1 MLLGKGM
8 TRIFSFFIL
17 TILLI
22 SGCSENQ
29 PTDSSREVAQG
40 QVIGIE
46 GNNNTYA
53 WKGIPFAKPPLG
65 DLRWKP
71 PVEANDWEG
80 LLEANSFASS
90 CFQRTSSLDSESEEE
105 WSGSEDCLYLN
116 VWTPNFSKEE
126 IVNMDK
132 KLPVM
137 MWVHGGGNTVGSAA
151 MYDPSLLVDTHNVIV
166 VTVQYRMGPL
176 GWFRHPSLFNDGS
189 SQEERSGNFGTLD
202 NIMALKWINKNVE
215 QFGGDSNNVTIFGES
230 AGAHNVT
237 ALYASPLAQ
246 GLFHRAISES
256 GIVSDS
262 SIEASESYLPEEGI
276 ASSISALEVFNKIL
290 IANDLAKD
298 EESAKVLQ
306 DSMTP
311 LQKKSLLISQS
322 PEVILRASS
331 DSRPKRG
338 GMTRAYPD
346 GHVVLRGGIQE
357 AFTNKEFKK
366 VPIIFGTNKDETKFF
381 NAMNRNF
388 VKWGPAS
395 GLFKLVTDEM
405 PTEIIDLDY
414 YQALSFYGTAFWKH
428 RAVDNPSSQL
438 TASGHKDTFAYR
450 FDWDELA
457 TVNDMDLSLLIGSAH
472 ALEILFV
479 MGTMEGRLF
488 KSFLYG
494 EGAYPAAKKL
504 SNQIQ
509 SYWAE
514 FAYMG
519 NPGRGRDG
527 NLPEWSSW
535 SLGEGNK
542 YLVLDSENDQGV
554 YMSDI
559 EYTKD
564 YLLSRLIK
572 DDRLDEMQKCEVLY
586 GLSYGDGNGVTKKEF
601 NRFWDG
607 RCANKDYTNL
617 LNLIENDSLEEDLSS
632 QRKDN

>member
-298 EESAKVLQ
+298 QESAKVLQ

-311 LQKKSLLISQS
+311 LQKKSFLISSEQS
-322 PEVILRASS
+322 LSLFIISTS
-331 DSRPKRG
+331 
-338 GMTRAYPD
+338 PD
-346 GHVVLRGGIQE
+346 L
-357 AFTNKEFKK
+357 T
-366 VPIIFGTNKDETKFF
+366 
-381 NAMNRNF
+381 
-388 VKWGPAS
+388 
-395 GLFKLVTDEM
+395 
-405 PTEIIDLDY
+405 TEI
-414 YQALSFYGTAFWKH
+414 
-428 RAVDNPSSQL
+428 
-438 TASGHKDTFAYR
+438 
-450 FDWDELA
+450 
-457 TVNDMDLSLLIGSAH
+457 
-472 ALEILFV
+472 
-479 MGTMEGRLF
+479 
-488 KSFLYG
+488 FLYF
-494 EGAYPAAKKL
+494 L
-504 SNQIQ
+504 
-509 SYWAE
+509 
-514 FAYMG
+514 
-519 NPGRGRDG
+519 
-527 NLPEWSSW
+527 
-535 SLGEGNK
+535 K
-542 YLVLDSENDQGV
+542 Y
-554 YMSDI
+554 
-559 EYTKD
+559 
-564 YLLSRLIK
+564 
-572 DDRLDEMQKCEVLY
+572 
-586 GLSYGDGNGVTKKEF
+586 
-601 NRFWDG
+601 
-607 RCANKDYTNL
+607 
-617 LNLIENDSLEEDLSS
+617 
-632 QRKDN
+632 